1 MSAVDPFLHLK
12 AFILGVVEGLTEF
25 LPVSSTG
32 HLIIAGHWL
41 EFNSGRATSFEVFIQ
56 LGAILSV
63 CWYYRTRLAA
73 VLRGV
78 GRDAEANLFVLN
90 LAISF
95 LPAAVVGFFAH
106 GYIKTTLFRP
116 EVVAWALII
125 GGVAIL
131 GVERLVGNTNA
142 AQGPNIRRR
151 QALGI
156 GLAQILALVPGVSRS
171 GATILGGMVC
181 GLDRR
186 TATEYSFFL
195 AIPMMV
201 AATTFD
207 LAKSW
212 DSLRP
217 GDAGVFAV
225 GFITAFFSALF
236 AIRFLLRF
244 VSRHSFAAF
253 AWYRIVFGA
262 GLLTLGGH
270 AG

>member
-41 EFNSGRATSFEVFIQ
+41 EFNSESAASFEVFIQ

-63 CWYYRTRLAA
+63 CWYYRARLAA
-73 VLRGV
+73 VLQGI
-78 GRDAEANLFVLN
+78 GRDPASNLFMGN

-95 LPAAVVGFFAH
+95 LPAAVVGYFAH
-106 GYIKTTLFRP
+106 GYIKTMLFRP
-116 EVVAWALII
+116 EVVAWALIV
-125 GGVAIL
+125 GGIVIL
-131 GVERLVGNTNA
+131 GVERLVGNIPVVQSA
-142 AQGPNIRRR
+142 NIRPR

-156 GLAQILALVPGVSRS
+156 GIAQILALIPGVSRS

-201 AATTFD
+201 AATTYD

-212 DSLRP
+212 GSLRAD
-217 GDAGVFAV
+217 DASVFAV
-225 GFITAFFSALF
+225 GFVTAFFSALV
-236 AIRFLLRF
+236 AIRFLVRF

-253 AWYRIVFGA
+253 AWYRILFGA
-262 GLLTLGGH
+262 ALLALGGVR
-270 AG
+270 

>member
-63 CWYYRTRLAA
+63 CWYYRARLAA
-73 VLRGV
+73 VLRGI
-78 GRDAEANLFVLN
+78 GRDSESNLFVGN

-95 LPAAVVGFFAH
+95 LPAAAVGFFAH
-106 GYIKTTLFRP
+106 GYIKTALFRP
-116 EVVAWALII
+116 EVVAWALIV
-125 GGVAIL
+125 GGVVIL
-131 GVERLVGNTNA
+131 GVERLVGNTPVVLA
-142 AQGPNIRRR
+142 SNIRRR

-156 GLAQILALVPGVSRS
+156 GIAQILALVPGVSRS

-186 TATEYSFFL
+186 AATEYSFFL
-195 AIPMMV
+195 AIPMMI
-201 AATTFD
+201 AATTYD

-212 DSLRP
+212 GSLQP
-217 GDAGVFAV
+217 SDASVFAV
-225 GFITAFFSALF
+225 GFITAFFSALV
-236 AIRFLLRF
+236 AIRFLVRF

-253 AWYRIVFGA
+253 AWYRILFGA
-262 GLLTLGGH
+262 SLLAWGGLR
-270 AG
+270 

>member
-41 EFNSGRATSFEVFIQ
+41 DFNSGRASSFEVFIQ

-63 CWYYRTRLAA
+63 CWYYRSRLAN
-73 VLRGV
+73 VLRGI
-78 GRDAEANLFVLN
+78 GRDAEANAFVTH

-95 LPAAVVGFFAH
+95 LPAAAVGFFAH
-106 GYIKTTLFRP
+106 GYIKTALFRP
-116 EVVAWALII
+116 DVVAWALIS

-131 GVERLVGNTNA
+131 VVERWVGRAPGVESTG
-142 AQGPNIRRR
+142 IRRR

-156 GLAQILALVPGVSRS
+156 GIAQILALVPGVSRS

-181 GLDRR
+181 GLDRK

-195 AIPMMV
+195 AIPMMI
-201 AATTFD
+201 AATAYD
-207 LAKSW
+207 LVKSW

-217 GDAGVFAV
+217 SDAGVFAV
-225 GFITAFFSALF
+225 GFVTAFFSALI
-236 AIRFLLRF
+236 AIRFLVRF

-253 AWYRIVFGA
+253 AWYRIVFGSL
-262 GLLTLGGH
+262 LLTLGL
-270 AG
+270 